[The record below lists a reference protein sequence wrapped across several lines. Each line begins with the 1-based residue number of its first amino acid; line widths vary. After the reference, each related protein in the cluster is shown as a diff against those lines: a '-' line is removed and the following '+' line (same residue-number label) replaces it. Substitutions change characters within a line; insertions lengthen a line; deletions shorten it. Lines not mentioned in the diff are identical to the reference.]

1 VRSGLSLAVYIV
13 AFNWALKLTELS
25 HVAIYLAAAPVWALL
40 WEGRPEKNWKSLQ
53 RYGAAA
59 LAFSGVLV
67 LFLPM
72 LLHRTS
78 GLLGEILGVAC
89 SVLWTN
95 FGRQCRSLGP
105 ELSGMEISAHTFWR
119 AALLLAPFS
128 VVELAAHK
136 MPWRTDLVL
145 LQLFCVVGGSVVA
158 FALWNHGLRHW
169 QTSQVYLFSN
179 LIPLSNMAWANVCL
193 GEPITTRFWISMLLI
208 CAGVLLG
215 QANWQRI
222 FGRRWL
228 PSD

>member
-1 VRSGLSLAVYIV
+1 
-13 AFNWALKLTELS
+13 
-25 HVAIYLAAAPVWALL
+25 
-40 WEGRPEKNWKSLQ
+40 
-53 RYGAAA
+53 
-59 LAFSGVLV
+59 
-67 LFLPM
+67 
-72 LLHRTS
+72 
-78 GLLGEILGVAC
+78 
-89 SVLWTN
+89 
-95 FGRQCRSLGP
+95 
-105 ELSGMEISAHTFWR
+105 MEISAHTFWR